1 LKATPDEFLF
11 ASVLTFAEI
20 RRGLELLPGGKRR
33 THLEAHRPRRQV
45 SSGRGTRPSCR
56 AEASPLCA
64 CSSEAWHA
72 DLEIAFHP
80 RLLPVTKAIGDRWAI
95 LSAQAQRRG
104 TPLAIIDGLIA
115 ATALEYDLTVVT
127 RNGKDF
133 AGLGIVL
140 FNPWES

>member
-1 LKATPDEFLF
+1 MAGFFLDTNVLSEFARALPADPRVDAWLKATPDEFLF

-20 RRGLELLPGGKRR
+20 RRGLELLPVGKRR
-33 THLEAHRPRRQV
+33 THLE
-45 SSGRGTRPSCR
+45 
-56 AEASPLCA
+56 E
-64 CSSEAWHA
+64 WHA
-72 DLEIAFHP
+72 DLEIAFQP

-104 TPLAIIDGLIA
+104 TPLAMIDGLIA